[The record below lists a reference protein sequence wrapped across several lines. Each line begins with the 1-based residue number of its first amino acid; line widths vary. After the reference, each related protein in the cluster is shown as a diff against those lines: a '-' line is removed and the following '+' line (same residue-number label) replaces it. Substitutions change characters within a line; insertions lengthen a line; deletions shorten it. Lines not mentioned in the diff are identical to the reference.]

1 MLSRPVGCQYVRQCA
16 LDRVCW
22 QAKQR
27 ELAAHKRHERFIKA
41 ESEPVKLA
49 NISVARVIE
58 TPQEFAERL
67 DEGLQDDGV
76 EAA

>member
-16 LDRVCW
+16 IDRVCW

-41 ESEPVKLA
+41 ESAPVKLA
-49 NISVARVIE
+49 NISVAKKIE

-67 DEGLQDDGV
+67 DEELEEEG